1 MNQTPRE
8 DLGAPE
14 PRLVLTAVTRIQY
27 AESFAP
33 PAARLSRNRHKS
45 ERYSE
50 HMPPLDLKKQ
60 FAEIYKPSAKAPSI
74 VDVPPLRFLMLDGE
88 GDVGGPTYQD
98 AVQTLYGLAYP
109 VKFEAK
115 KRLDLIYAVMP
126 LQALYWDPENPDA
139 RVTPV
144 DVHALAWRLML
155 MLPDPVPAEFVDEVR
170 AKVAAKKSLPR
181 LDDVRVQTFS
191 EGKAVQML
199 HLGPYTEET
208 TTVQSI
214 LAHARERGFE
224 VTGRHHEIY
233 LNDPQKTAPA
243 KLKTI
248 LRYGV
253 GRRR

>member
-1 MNQTPRE
+1 
-8 DLGAPE
+8 
-14 PRLVLTAVTRIQY
+14 
-27 AESFAP
+27 
-33 PAARLSRNRHKS
+33 
-45 ERYSE
+45 
-50 HMPPLDLKKQ
+50 MPTLNLKKQ
-60 FAEIYKPSAKAPSI
+60 LAEAYKPSARVPSI

-98 AVQTLYGLAYP
+98 AVKTLYGLAYP

-126 LQALYWDPENPDA
+126 LQALYWDPANPEA
-139 RVTPV
+139 RATPT

-155 MLPDPVPAEFVDEVR
+155 MLPDPVPMEFVDDIRE
-170 AKVAAKKSLPR
+170 KVAAKKSLPR

-191 EGKAVQML
+191 EGRAVQML
-199 HLGPYTEET
+199 HVGPYAEET
-208 TTVQSI
+208 TTVQRI
-214 LAHARERGFE
+214 LAHARERGYE
-224 VTGRHHEIY
+224 VSGRHHEIY

-253 GRRR
+253 ARRR